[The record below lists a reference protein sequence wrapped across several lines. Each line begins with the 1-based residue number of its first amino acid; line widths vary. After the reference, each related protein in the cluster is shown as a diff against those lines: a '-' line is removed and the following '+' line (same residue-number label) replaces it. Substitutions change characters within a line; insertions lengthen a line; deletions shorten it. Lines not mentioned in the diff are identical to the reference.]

1 MTTAAATTA
10 PQPPR
15 RTHRLTRR
23 RPKSPAVAPTVPL
36 DSTAP
41 AAPVGS
47 GAPVLMPIDLSAPQ
61 YEPAALAPLK
71 AQQPARSRL
80 SAKLEALGRGLPRV
94 SGGLALEEGQRLWRG
109 PKSTDTAL
117 TAPVLT
123 LEELGF
129 AADSAEWYSPHV
141 DAVALMPNLGT
152 NLRSYAVRYHDGAVE
167 RSLLTPEG
175 TKQGSYQLYYA
186 LPGAELSYSEGE
198 PQISDSALL
207 KEAGSFYSGLPCG
220 NFSVWDENKV
230 LICWGRYELIAA
242 EPHDER
248 AHTLELDLLALQ
260 EFLLGEDSVLG
271 HWRAQCHQPPQR
283 HKFRRHGSQAAAPQ
297 PPKPVPG
304 TVKTQAIV
312 VHYEGLSRSLP
323 QGGLQCFN
331 LAPASTALLLTR
343 GPDETWLEA
352 CSRCHAQVLR
362 LVKAQV
368 AQLQARQQATRAL
381 YRKLNLTPAA
391 PKTLAPIC
399 ALSGS
404 KLQTALRAA
413 TIAQGARALPQE
425 LLAPARHQGSAG
437 QAALL
442 SSLELLAQTQDAAII
457 SGTREGGFAGLEV
470 GYLTQGLTQD
480 QLTSADDLAS
490 ADEEHAASAQDP
502 TYLGGLLVSSASY
515 LEELCFLQLQPPRAP
530 RRGLG
535 LTPKGGLTTKLAPHD
550 WPVPL
555 WTEDS
560 ARLLTLPYDFNADL
574 SALLPAFNWQAEGH
588 SDVTNAQGEPIGWFK
603 FGPLGLLDGNF
614 ALFNDKRGLTEFGRF
629 ELGLLTSHFNYV
641 LFQNFQAGFPAASLT
656 VERASGLFD
665 GPYQVIF
672 DLDDL
677 FAAGYHRF
685 LLRREEVWGPNGR
698 EVRNALAPY
707 EEGSFIRVSGTYEQ
721 GQAHPEQSFEL
732 KQATRGRW

>member
-15 RTHRLTRR
+15 RTPRVTRR
-23 RPKSPAVAPTVPL
+23 RPKSPAAAPTAL
-36 DSTAP
+36 GAT
-41 AAPVGS
+41 AAPVI
-47 GAPVLMPIDLSAPQ
+47 APIDLGAPQ
-61 YEPAALAPLK
+61 SEPATLAQAK
-71 AQQPARSRL
+71 AQLPARSRL
-80 SAKLEALGRGLPRV
+80 SAKLEALARGLPRV
-94 SGGLALEEGQRLWRG
+94 SGVLALEEGQRLWRG
-109 PKSTDTAL
+109 PNSTDATL
-117 TAPVLT
+117 SAPVVT

-198 PQISDSALL
+198 PQLNDCALL
-207 KEAGSFYSGLPCG
+207 KEAGSFYAGLPCG

-271 HWRAQCHQPPQR
+271 HWRAQCHQPPKR

-323 QGGLQCFN
+323 QGGIQCFN

-368 AQLQARQQATRAL
+368 AQLQECQQATQAL

-413 TIAQGARALPQE
+413 TIAQGARTLPQE

-470 GYLTQGLTQD
+470 GYLTQELTQD
-480 QLTSADDLAS
+480 QLESAEA
-490 ADEEHAASAQDP
+490 P

-535 LTPKGGLTTKLAPHD
+535 LTPKGGLTTKLTPHD

-560 ARLLTLPYDFNADL
+560 ARLLALPYDFKADL
-574 SALLPAFNWQAEGH
+574 GALLADFNWQAEGH

-721 GQAHPEQSFEL
+721 GQAYPEQSFEL

>member
-15 RTHRLTRR
+15 RTPRVKRSK
-23 RPKSPAVAPTVPL
+23 PQSQAAG
-36 DSTAP
+36 P
-41 AAPVGS
+41 AAS
-47 GAPVLMPIDLSAPQ
+47 ITSAAHVLAPIDLSAPQ
-61 YEPAALAPLK
+61 PDTLLEAASDRTAHSK
-71 AQQPARSRL
+71 ATPKSRL
-80 SAKLEALGRGLPRV
+80 SAKLEALGRGLSRGN
-94 SGGLALEEGQRLWRG
+94 GGLELEEGQRLWRG

-129 AADSAEWYSPHV
+129 AADSTEWYSHHV
-141 DAVALMPNLGT
+141 AAVALTPNLGN
-152 NLRSYAVRYHDGAVE
+152 NLRSYAVRYHDGTVE
-167 RSLLTPEG
+167 RSVLTPEG
-175 TKQGSYQLYYA
+175 IKQGTYQLYYA
-186 LPGAELSYSEGE
+186 LPGMELSYFEGE
-198 PQISDSALL
+198 PQLNDSALL
-207 KEAGSFYSGLPCG
+207 KEAGSFYAGLPCG

-230 LICWGRYELIAA
+230 LICWGRYELMAA
-242 EPHDER
+242 DPQDER
-248 AHTLELDLLALQ
+248 VHTLELDLLALQ
-260 EFLLGEDSVLG
+260 EFLLGENSVLG
-271 HWRAQCHQPPQR
+271 QWRAHALAPNPEHSRRSLKR
-283 HKFRRHGSQAAAPQ
+283 HKARRQSNLPPAPE
-297 PPKPVPG
+297 PVPIA
-304 TVKTQAIV
+304 VKNQAIAI
-312 VHYEGLSRSLP
+312 HYEGLSRSLP

-331 LAPASTALLLTR
+331 LGPESTSLILTR
-343 GPDETWLEA
+343 APDETWLEA
-352 CSRCHAQVLR
+352 CSRAHAQVLR
-362 LVKAQV
+362 LVNAQV
-368 AQLQARQQATRAL
+368 AQLQERQQATKAL
-381 YRKLNLTPAA
+381 YRKLGLTPAA
-391 PKTLAPIC
+391 PQTLAPIC
-399 ALSGS
+399 ALSGN

-425 LLAPARHQGSAG
+425 LLASARHQGSAG

-442 SSLELLAQTQDAAII
+442 SSLELLAQTQDAALIA
-457 SGTREGGFAGLEV
+457 GTRVGGFAGLKL
-470 GYLTQGLTQD
+470 GYLTQD
-480 QLTSADDLAS
+480 Q
-490 ADEEHAASAQDP
+490 AASDEDHS
-502 TYLGGLLVSSASY
+502 YLGGLLVSSAAY
-515 LEELCFLQLQPPRAP
+515 LEELCFLQLQPPRTP
-530 RRGLG
+530 RRSLG
-535 LTPKGGLTTKLAPHD
+535 LTPLGRLTTKLTRND

-560 ARLLTLPYDFNADL
+560 TRLLTLPYDFSADL

-588 SDVTNAQGEPIGWFK
+588 SDVTDAQGEPMGWFK
-603 FGPLGLLDGNF
+603 FGPLGLMDGNF

-656 VERASGLFD
+656 VERARGLFD